1 MYPALRYACPPLLLG
16 IAGWLGLEGGV
27 LPLSR
32 LLGLPLLLIPD
43 GGTVEGAARI
53 LGFVLPVLIAFLPGC
68 LGRLGG
74 LRHHAA
80 VYAVAC
86 LGGVALGSVELVAV
100 AVLASFAL
108 ARERSETTAPTSRH
122 VAGDQATASVRS
134 VPMPALFEAGADGLL
149 TIDGD
154 GTILAA
160 NPAAERLLGEGLVGR
175 PLERYW
181 PMLRGRPV
189 EFARL
194 AGRVFDTEIQHESS
208 YLRPAEIA
216 LGGRE
221 GGDGWR
227 GILRVTDTAARRA
240 RLDELER
247 LALHDSLTGLPNRK
261 SLHDGL
267 EAALKLSA
275 DTGEACA
282 VMLLDLDKFKQVN
295 DNLGHHVGD
304 LLLRAVGPRLRGPL
318 RDTDLVARLGGD
330 EFAILLPAPT
340 TLASAATVAER
351 LVDAINEPFMI
362 DGMRLELGVSIG
374 IAVCP
379 DHGDDQET
387 LLQNADIAMYK
398 AKRDRLGYSVFDSE
412 RHSEGSR
419 RLVLQRQLRDAIN
432 DEAIKI
438 ALQPKMRAGTDQ
450 VSGAEVSV
458 RWHHAMGVL
467 APEVFVPTAEQ
478 TGLIQ
483 PLTLTVLNRALDVQ
497 RRWRLDGHDLP
508 LSINLSPKWLQDRTF
523 PKILGLLLRNWNG
536 RAERLT
542 LEVPEHAIVGDP
554 GTALYILQALADM
567 GVSLSLDGF
576 GTGHSSLPMLQRLP
590 IHELKIASSFVNSIT
605 SDKNAAVVVR
615 SIVQLA
621 HGLGLRVVGE
631 GVASDD
637 VAAWL
642 VGLGCDELQ
651 GDLIGG
657 VVEPEA
663 FYARHLGAP
672 MLGSK
677 MPLDA

>member
-1 MYPALRYACPPLLLG
+1 MYSALRFACPTLLLG
-16 IAGWLGLEGGV
+16 IAGWLGLEGGA
-27 LPLSR
+27 LPSSR
-32 LLGLPLLLIPD
+32 LLGLPLLFMPGD
-43 GGTVEGAARI
+43 GTVESTMRT
-53 LGFVLPVLIAFLPGC
+53 LGFVLPVLIASLPGC
-68 LGRLGG
+68 SAAF
-74 LRHHAA
+74 RHHAA
-80 VYAVAC
+80 IYVVAC

-100 AVLASFAL
+100 AILASL
-108 ARERSETTAPTSRH
+108 AVTRERSRA
-122 VAGDQATASVRS
+122 ASSSQHSLTDRPS
-134 VPMPALFEAGADGLL
+134 HFGSMPALFEAGADGLL

-160 NPAAERLLGEGLVGR
+160 NPAAARLLGEGLVGR

-181 PMLRGRPV
+181 PMLRGRPADL
-189 EFARL
+189 ARL
-194 AGRVFDTEIQHESS
+194 VGRVFETEIQHESS
-208 YLRPAEIA
+208 YLRPAEIS
-216 LGGRE
+216 LGGQE

-227 GILRVTDTAARRA
+227 GILRVSDAAARRA

-247 LALHDSLTGLPNRK
+247 LALHDGLTGLPNRK
-261 SLHDGL
+261 SLHDAL
-267 EAALKLSA
+267 EAALKTSA

-295 DNLGHHVGD
+295 DDLGHHVGD
-304 LLLRAVGPRLRGPL
+304 LLLQAVGPRLRGPL
-318 RDTDLVARLGGD
+318 RDTDLVARLGAGR
-330 EFAILLPAPT
+330 FAILLPAPM
-340 TLASAATVAER
+340 TLAGAATVAER
-351 LVDAINEPFMI
+351 LVEAINEPFMI
-362 DGMRLELGVSIG
+362 DGMRLELGVSVG

-379 DHGDDQET
+379 DHGDDRET
-387 LLQNADIAMYK
+387 LLQNADVAMDR

-412 RHSEGSR
+412 RHGEGSR
-419 RLVLQRQLRDAIN
+419 RRTLQRELRDAIN
-432 DEAIKI
+432 GDAIKI
-438 ALQPKMRAGTDQ
+438 ALQPKMRAGTDR

-458 RWHHAMGVL
+458 RWHHPMGVL
-467 APEVFVPTAEQ
+467 SPEVFVPTAEQ

-483 PLTLTVLNRALDVQ
+483 PLTLAVLNQALDTQ

-508 LSINLSPKWLQDRTF
+508 LAINLSPKWLQDRTF

-542 LEVPEHAIVGDP
+542 LEVPEHAVARDP
-554 GTALYILQALADM
+554 DTALYILQALADM

-590 IHELKIASSFVNSIT
+590 IHELKIAPSFVNSIT

-631 GVASDD
+631 GVASDE

-651 GDLIGG
+651 GELVGG
-657 VVEPEA
+657 TVEPEI
-663 FYARHLGAP
+663 FYARHLGASTV
-672 MLGSK
+672 GGEGV
-677 MPLDA
+677 PLDA